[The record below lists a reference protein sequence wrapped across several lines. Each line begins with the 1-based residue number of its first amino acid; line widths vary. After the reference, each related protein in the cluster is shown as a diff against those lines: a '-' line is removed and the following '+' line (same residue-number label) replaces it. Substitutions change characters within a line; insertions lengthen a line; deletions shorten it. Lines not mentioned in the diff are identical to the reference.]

1 MQLGDARTGKL
12 AGNIAAF
19 SRTLR
24 RAGVPVDASRIVLA
38 QQALQCVDL
47 DRKPDVA
54 AALEAVLVSREGDRA
69 VFRELFDA
77 FFRDPELANKLLA
90 QMLPRAEGQAERPRQ
105 RPRVREALQPQRAA
119 QMLKPAEPDKEID
132 LDAAMTASDAER
144 LRQADFNQLTA
155 SEYRLVER
163 LVRDI
168 RLPVPAVPSRR
179 TRAGWRGHRVHW
191 GHTLQ
196 GAMHTG
202 GEVMALHRLQRRV
215 QPLPLLVLVD
225 VSGSMERYARLLLAF
240 LHAATRQAHGMRIR
254 RDVFAFGTHLTDLTP
269 AFRLQDADAMLTEA
283 SRAIDDFAG
292 GTRLGDSLAA
302 LRRASLQIASCSELD
317 RLFDDTLALLGSEF
331 DIAHAMLLI
340 ADERRQRLYT
350 VASRGYLATGVG
362 SEIAYGEGVIG
373 VAAQHRTPIR
383 INHFAADYGYG
394 YAARAGASAHDLPLS
409 PEIPFPGLPE
419 PHSQLAVPLLAADRL
434 LGVLYAES
442 AQDLRFD
449 YDDED
454 ALVALCGQLAVAIR
468 ALQGVED
475 AGGEAPAAPAA
486 PLPQQPAMEV
496 RHYRAD
502 DSVFV
507 DGDYLI
513 KGVPGAILWK
523 LLRVVQDSGRCQF
536 TNRELRLAAA
546 ELKLPEITDNLEARL
561 ILLQRRLAERCPA
574 LAIEKT
580 GRGQFCLRVGVG
592 VRLVE
597 A

>member
-38 QQALQCVDL
+38 QQALQCVEL

-302 LRRASLQIASCSELD
+302 LRSRHARRLVGRRTLVLIVSDGLDTGEPEELA
-317 RLFDDTLALLGSEF
+317 RELAWLKR
-331 DIAHAMLLI
+331 HT
-340 ADERRQRLYT
+340 R
-350 VASRGYLATGVG
+350 
-362 SEIAYGEGVIG
+362 
-373 VAAQHRTPIR
+373 
-383 INHFAADYGYG
+383 
-394 YAARAGASAHDLPLS
+394 
-409 PEIPFPGLPE
+409 
-419 PHSQLAVPLLAADRL
+419 RL
-434 LGVLYAES
+434 LWLNPL
-442 AQDLRFD
+442 LRFD
-449 YDDED
+449 GY
-454 ALVALCGQLAVAIR
+454 
-468 ALQGVED
+468 
-475 AGGEAPAAPAA
+475 APTA
-486 PLPQQPAMEV
+486 
-496 RHYRAD
+496 R
-502 DSVFV
+502 
-507 DGDYLI
+507 G
-513 KGVPGAILWK
+513 
-523 LLRVVQDSGRCQF
+523 
-536 TNRELRLAAA
+536 AA
-546 ELKLPEITDNLEARL
+546 ELHRAADGMLAVHNLSALQTLGHAIAAL
-561 ILLQRRLAERCPA
+561 IQ
-574 LAIEKT
+574 
-580 GRGQFCLRVGVG
+580 Q
-592 VRLVE
+592 
-597 A
+597 